1 MRSSVVFESIHA
13 RDVTDFHLLVQGF
26 RLRDFCLGLMHE
38 VFGMLPTRA
47 FPLEELGKV
56 SAQQGIRV

>member
-1 MRSSVVFESIHA
+1 M
-13 RDVTDFHLLVQGF
+13 
-26 RLRDFCLGLMHE
+26 GLMHE